1 VSNIVDFPIRHARGG
16 PDDWRKHVMIDVLIS
31 ILDAKDLA
39 AARQVASDALV
50 DVLDE
55 VPA

>member
-1 VSNIVDFPIRHARGG
+1 VSNIIDFPIRHAPCG
-16 PDDWRKHVMIDVLIS
+16 PDDWRKHVMIDVLTS

-39 AARQVASDALV
+39 DARQIAVDALV

-55 VPA
+55 VLA

>member
-1 VSNIVDFPIRHARGG
+1 MSNIIDFPTRHAQCG
-16 PDDWRKHVMIDVLIS
+16 PDDWRKHMMIDVLTS

-39 AARQVASDALV
+39 AARQIAVDVLV